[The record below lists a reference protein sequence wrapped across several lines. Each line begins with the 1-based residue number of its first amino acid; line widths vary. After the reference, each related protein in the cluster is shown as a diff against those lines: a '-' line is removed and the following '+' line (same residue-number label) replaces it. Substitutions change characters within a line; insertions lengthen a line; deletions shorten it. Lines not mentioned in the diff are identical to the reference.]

1 MGFLLSKAATH
12 PSAALVD
19 SEVNNHLMQGAEKH
33 GLEPVTRLFQNTKK
47 IKLEDT
53 DQENFT
59 RKEGIDRGWN
69 AMGYVKENDGLVITD
84 LE

>member
-12 PSAALVD
+12 PSALLAD
-19 SEVNNHLMQGAEKH
+19 SEVNHHLMQGAEKR

-53 DQENFT
+53 NQENFT
-59 RKEGIDRGWN
+59 RKDGIDRGWN
-69 AMGYVKENDGLVITD
+69 GMGYVKENDGLVITD